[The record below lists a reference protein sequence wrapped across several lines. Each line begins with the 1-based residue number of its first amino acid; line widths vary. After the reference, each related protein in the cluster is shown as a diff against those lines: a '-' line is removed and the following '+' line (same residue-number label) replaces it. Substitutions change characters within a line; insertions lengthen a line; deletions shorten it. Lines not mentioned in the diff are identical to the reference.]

1 MFDGL
6 NLMAEKEQGFRKML
20 EKSIV
25 ENIRIEHPVVL
36 KGQYETA
43 YSLLKDALDT
53 GITPCL
59 VGPPGV
65 GKSLLARKVAE
76 DTGRSFHEV
85 FFDENVTPS
94 RLIGSFDPALVVR
107 SGRNISSF
115 EPGPLIRAMV
125 EGGLFVAHELNR
137 ATEFCQNSL
146 IAPLEE
152 RHYHLFPLGMVKAQ
166 ESFAFVA
173 TQNPI
178 ETSGTYRLSKVL
190 VDRIGCWI
198 RLTYPTKET
207 ELEIIKENTPAFGLP
222 VSALDKIYEI
232 VKATRESPV
241 LEIPASPRSGIYLT
255 RLVNKYI
262 DRFETED
269 AAIRFFAPA
278 VLAKEMKV
286 RGEEGKTVSKVV
298 DELIKKVLG

>member
-1 MFDGL
+1 
-6 NLMAEKEQGFRKML
+6 MAAKEQGFRKML

-107 SGRNISSF
+107 SGRNIASF
-115 EPGPLIRAMV
+115 ESGPLIRAMV

-207 ELEIIKENTPAFGLP
+207 ELEILKENTPAFSLP

-232 VKATRESPV
+232 VKATRDSSV

-255 RLVNKYI
+255 RLVNKYL

-298 DELIKKVLG
+298 DEIIKKVLG

>member
-1 MFDGL
+1 MVG
-6 NLMAEKEQGFRKML
+6 EREQGFRKML

-25 ENIRIEHPVVL
+25 ENIKIEHKVIL
-36 KGQYETA
+36 KGQYQKA
-43 YSLLKDALDT
+43 YDLLKDSLDT

-107 SGRNISSF
+107 NGRNISSF

-125 EGGLFVAHELNR
+125 EGGLFVAQELNR
-137 ATEFCQNSL
+137 ATEFAQNSL

-152 RHYHLFPLGMVKAQ
+152 RHYHLFPIGMVKAH
-166 ESFAFVA
+166 ENFAFVS

-178 ETSGTYRLSKVL
+178 ETAGTYRLSKVL
-190 VDRIGCWI
+190 VDRMGSWI
-198 RLTYPTKET
+198 RLDYPDKET
-207 ELEIIKENTPAFGLP
+207 EMEIIKENTPAFALP
-222 VSALDKIYEI
+222 ESALTKIYEI
-232 VKATRESPV
+232 VNDTRNTAS
-241 LEIPASPRSGIYLT
+241 LEIPASPRSGIFLT
-255 RLVNKYI
+255 KLVNKYI
-262 DRFETED
+262 ERFEDEN

-278 VLAKEMKV
+278 VLSKEMRRLYDLPLPIRALV
-286 RGEEGKTVSKVV
+286 YS
-298 DELIKKVLG
+298 

>member
-1 MFDGL
+1 ML
-6 NLMAEKEQGFRKML
+6 AEREQGFRKML

-25 ENIRIEHPVVL
+25 ENIKIEHKVIL
-36 KGQYETA
+36 RGQYRTA
-43 YSLLKDALDT
+43 YDLLKDSLDT

-107 SGRNISSF
+107 NGRNISSF

-125 EGGLFVAHELNR
+125 EGGLFVAQELNR

-152 RHYHLFPLGMVKAQ
+152 RHYHLFPIGMVKAH
-166 ESFAFVA
+166 ENFAFVS

-178 ETSGTYRLSKVL
+178 ETAGTYRLSKVL
-190 VDRIGCWI
+190 VDRMGSWI
-198 RLTYPTKET
+198 RLDYPDKET
-207 ELEIIKENTPAFGLP
+207 EMAIIKENTPAFSLP
-222 VSALDKIYEI
+222 ESALNKIYDI
-232 VKATRESPV
+232 VNETRHTAS
-241 LEIPASPRSGIYLT
+241 LEIPASPRSGIFLT
-255 RLVNKYI
+255 KLVNKYI
-262 DRFETED
+262 ERFDGED
-269 AAIRFFAPA
+269 AAIKFFAPA
-278 VLAKEMKV
+278 VLSKEMRV
-286 RGEEGKTVSKVV
+286 REEGKTINMIIEDIVTKR
-298 DELIKKVLG
+298 LG

>member
-1 MFDGL
+1 M
-6 NLMAEKEQGFRKML
+6 MAEKELGFRKML

-25 ENIRIEHPVVL
+25 ENIKIEHQVIL
-36 KGQYETA
+36 RGQYQKA
-43 YSLLKDALDT
+43 YDLLKDSLDT

-76 DTGRSFHEV
+76 DTGRTFHEV

-107 SGRNISSF
+107 NGRNISSF

-125 EGGLFVAHELNR
+125 EGGLFVAQELNR

-146 IAPLEE
+146 ISPLEE
-152 RHYHLFPLGMVKAQ
+152 RHYHLFPIGMVKAH
-166 ESFAFVA
+166 ENFAFVA

-178 ETSGTYRLSKVL
+178 ETAGTYRLSKVL
-190 VDRIGCWI
+190 VDRMGCWI
-198 RLTYPTKET
+198 RLSYPDKET
-207 ELEIIKENTPAFGLP
+207 EMDIIKENTPAFSLP
-222 VSALDKIYEI
+222 ESALDKIYDI
-232 VKATRESPV
+232 VNETRTLPS
-241 LEIPASPRSGIYLT
+241 LEVPASPRSGIFLT
-255 RLVNKYI
+255 KLVNRYFN
-262 DRFETED
+262 RFEDEN

-278 VLAKEMKV
+278 VLGKEMRV
-286 RGEEGKTVSKVV
+286 REEGKTVNMIVEEIVEKR
-298 DELIKKVLG
+298 LA

>member
-1 MFDGL
+1 
-6 NLMAEKEQGFRKML
+6 
-20 EKSIV
+20 
-25 ENIRIEHPVVL
+25 
-36 KGQYETA
+36 
-43 YSLLKDALDT
+43 
-53 GITPCL
+53 
-59 VGPPGV
+59 
-65 GKSLLARKVAE
+65 
-76 DTGRSFHEV
+76 
-85 FFDENVTPS
+85 
-94 RLIGSFDPALVVR
+94 
-107 SGRNISSF
+107 
-115 EPGPLIRAMV
+115 
-125 EGGLFVAHELNR
+125 
-137 ATEFCQNSL
+137 
-146 IAPLEE
+146 
-152 RHYHLFPLGMVKAQ
+152 MVKAQ

-207 ELEIIKENTPAFGLP
+207 ELEILKENTPAISLP

-269 AAIRFFAPA
+269 AAIRFFPT
-278 VLAKEMKV
+278 VRLAF
-286 RGEEGKTVSKVV
+286 RIVSVSSSRLAERWTAMRFKSRAGVPSSEPLSSSV
-298 DELIKKVLG
+298 GRRVTPSESEARTF

>member
-1 MFDGL
+1 ML
-6 NLMAEKEQGFRKML
+6 AEKEQGFRKML

-25 ENIRIEHPVVL
+25 ENIKIEHKVIL
-36 KGQYETA
+36 KGQYQKA
-43 YSLLKDALDT
+43 YDLLKDSLDT

-107 SGRNISSF
+107 NGRNISSF

-125 EGGLFVAHELNR
+125 EGGLFVAQELNR
-137 ATEFCQNSL
+137 ATEFAQNSL

-152 RHYHLFPLGMVKAQ
+152 RHYHLFPIGMVKAH
-166 ESFAFVA
+166 ENFAFVS

-178 ETSGTYRLSKVL
+178 ETAGTYRLSKVL
-190 VDRIGCWI
+190 VDRMGSWI
-198 RLTYPTKET
+198 RLDYPDKET
-207 ELEIIKENTPAFGLP
+207 EMEIIKENTPAFSLP
-222 VSALDKIYEI
+222 ESALNKIYDI
-232 VKATRESPV
+232 VNETRNTAS
-241 LEIPASPRSGIYLT
+241 LEIPASPRSGIFLT
-255 RLVNKYI
+255 KLVNKYI
-262 DRFETED
+262 ERFEGED
-269 AAIRFFAPA
+269 AAIKFFAPA
-278 VLAKEMKV
+278 VLSKEMRV
-286 RGEEGKTVSKVV
+286 RDEGKTINMVIEEIVAKR
-298 DELIKKVLG
+298 LG

>member
-1 MFDGL
+1 
-6 NLMAEKEQGFRKML
+6 MAEKEQGFRKML

-207 ELEIIKENTPAFGLP
+207 ELEIIKENTPAFSLP

-232 VKATRESPV
+232 VKATRDSSV

-255 RLVNKYI
+255 RLINKYI

-286 RGEEGKTVSKVV
+286 RGEEGKTVGKVV
-298 DELIKKVLG
+298 DEIIKKVLG

>member
-1 MFDGL
+1 
-6 NLMAEKEQGFRKML
+6 MAEKEQGFRKML

-43 YSLLKDALDT
+43 YNLLKDALDT

-76 DTGRSFHEV
+76 DTARSFHEV

-178 ETSGTYRLSKVL
+178 ETAGTYRLSRVL

-207 ELEIIKENTPAFGLP
+207 ELLILKENTPAFSLS
-222 VSALDKIYEI
+222 VSVLDKIYEI
-232 VKATRESPV
+232 VKATRENPV

-255 RLVNKYI
+255 RLVNKYL

-298 DELIKKVLG
+298 DEIIKKVLG